1 MSYSNGMRR
10 LLAVRAVLVLV
21 SVMWWFEVLLL
32 LLLSLLLL
40 PLEEGGIWN
49 GFLGIVSSPKK
60 QTCELVGSC
69 WFR

>member
-32 LLLSLLLL
+32 LSLLLL
-40 PLEEGGIWN
+40 PLEDGGIWN
-49 GFLGIVSSPKK
+49 GFLGIVSSPKRR
-60 QTCELVGSC
+60 TCEPVGSC